1 MSTRTARAL
10 PTVQPIVPIIGS
22 PPLRDPAWVYEPKF
36 DGFRGVLYLSQ
47 GKCYFRS
54 KKGNVLR
61 RFAEL
66 ADRVRG
72 QLPVREAIL
81 DGEIVALD
89 DEGRQDFRALLSGSG
104 WLHYAAFDLLW
115 VGGRDL
121 SRQSLTVRKRQL
133 EDLIPETNPSLS
145 RMLVVDGDGRELFE
159 AVQRL
164 DLEGIIAKRKADT
177 YSSRAL
183 WYKIRNPSYTQV
195 EGRGELFQ
203 RRTSPGVR
211 NLPELV
217 ASGNHR

>member
-1 MSTRTARAL
+1 MSIRTARIL
-10 PTVQPIVPIIGS
+10 PTVQPIVPIIGA
-22 PPLRDPAWVYEPKF
+22 PPLQDPAWLYEPKF
-36 DGFRGVLYLSQ
+36 DGFRGILYVSQ

-54 KKGNVLR
+54 EQGNILR

-66 ADRVRG
+66 AERVGG
-72 QLPVREAIL
+72 QLPAREAIL

-89 DEGRQDFRALLSGSG
+89 DEGRQDFRALLSGRG

-115 VGGRDL
+115 LGGRDL
-121 SRQSLTVRKRQL
+121 SRQSLTVRKRHL
-133 EDLIPETNPSLS
+133 EGLIPETNPSLS
-145 RMLVVDGDGRELFE
+145 RMLVVDGDGRDLLE

-183 WYKIRNPSYTQV
+183 WYKVKNPSYTQV

-203 RRTSPGVR
+203 RRIPTGAR
-211 NLPELV
+211 ALAELV
-217 ASGNHR
+217 ISESNR